1 MQVFFVVVFF
11 CYQIRVS
18 MKTVLPKICLSF
30 LSKLQLILIFI
41 AINSNISYSQCIA
54 GSNTANLNWDNL
66 DYLITTGS
74 YSGYVTAAM
83 SQTQAFAIG
92 VNRVQIVY
100 PGTITTTGENITH
113 TGEAGSFG
121 TGADV
126 QYAGNGNITLTFDN
140 EVNNLQF
147 SLYDIDVSQRV
158 NVTAVNA
165 LAIPLNIIMTKP
177 AGGTVIITGSGTLN
191 AQGQAPAG
199 ATATTSNLATVNLTI
214 AGPVKTVTIA
224 MSGTAGDF
232 WLSDLTACV
241 VGTFPINYFVAS
253 QPFTGQPTYVIGT
266 SDTNTVS
273 LINTTTGQAK
283 MIFQDATSP
292 RYINGIS
299 FDHLQYNLYYVIDF
313 TSNPAINKTIKR
325 YNFDTEVMSVLV
337 PDVNTLGI
345 PTYSRG
351 VESAGCAFYDNDLY
365 FGVEGNITG
374 NNGGRETIIWRIE
387 FDVPGG
393 NAIKACQVYATPS
406 DNGAGTVQ
414 HDWNDFTIADGLL
427 VDFAGSP
434 NVASRRFT
442 HYDLQTQNIVN
453 NYFTGGL
460 TPRQAGITWNNTR
473 YWVYDQIA
481 VYNMNG
487 TIGPLTTITG
497 ATVLDWVGFCGDATG
512 FRPKSDFGDA
522 PASYDPVALS
532 PALHEKDTTLFMGQV
547 FATAWDQEFNK
558 LTSTD
563 ATGDGT
569 DDNDGITFLSVFD
582 PSTNQ
587 YLATAQVYNRT
598 GANARLIAWLDY
610 NGNGVFDASEA
621 LVPITVPSSTS
632 VQSVSLFW
640 PSISSSLPSGSYTFL
655 RVRLTSASNG
665 MTISNATGYFS
676 NGEVEDYRVVIDDF
690 PLSVSLLSFAANAVD
705 NASVKLNWTTTSEE
719 NLSGFGIERSK
730 DGINWTSIGFVNATG
745 NGSTTTNEYTFNDM
759 QPLKGQS
766 SYRLKLV
773 DITPV
778 TRYSEVRVV
787 NMKDIAEDIFI
798 MPNPAR
804 NSTTIYLKSNENTL
818 ATIIIRDMLGREL
831 KREKMQLVAGENSHV
846 LNNLD
851 RLPDGSYVVQV
862 IIGETIFNIKLI
874 INK

>member
-1 MQVFFVVVFF
+1 
-11 CYQIRVS
+11 
-18 MKTVLPKICLSF
+18 MKRVLPKVCLLF
-30 LSKLQLILIFI
+30 GFKFQLILFLI
-41 AINSNISYSQCIA
+41 ATTPHISISQCIV

-74 YSGYVTAAM
+74 YSGFVTTAM
-83 SQTQAFAIG
+83 SRTQAFAIG
-92 VNRVQIVY
+92 VNRVQVVY
-100 PGTITTTGENITH
+100 PATITTTGENTAH

-126 QYAGNGNITLTFDN
+126 QYSGNGSITFTFDN

-147 SLYDIDVSQRV
+147 SLYDIDNSQRV
-158 NVTAVNA
+158 NVTAVNT
-165 LAIPLNIIMTKP
+165 LAVPLLITMAKP
-177 AGGTVIITGSGTLN
+177 AGGTVTITGSGTVN
-191 AQGQAPAG
+191 AQGLAPA
-199 ATATTSNLATVNLTI
+199 ALVAATSNLATINMTI

-232 WLSDLTACV
+232 WLSDLSACV
-241 VGTFPINYFVAS
+241 VGTFPNNYFIAS
-253 QPFTGQPTYVIGT
+253 QPFTGQPTYIIGT

-299 FDHLQYNLYYVIDF
+299 YDHLQHNLYYVIDF
-313 TSNPAINKTIKR
+313 TVNPAINKTIKR

-345 PTYSRG
+345 PTFNRG

-374 NNGGRETIIWRIE
+374 NSGGRETIIWRIE

-406 DNGAGTVQ
+406 DNGSGTVQ

-427 VDFAGSP
+427 VDFAGGP
-434 NVASRRFT
+434 TVAARRFT

-547 FATAWDQEFNK
+547 FATDWDQEFNK
-558 LTSTD
+558 LTSAD
-563 ATGDGT
+563 ATGDGN
-569 DDNDGITFLSVFD
+569 DDNDGLTLVTIFD

-587 YLATAQVYNRT
+587 YLATAQVYNHT
-598 GANARLIAWLDY
+598 GANARLIAWFDY
-610 NGNGVFDASEA
+610 NGNGVFDATEA
-621 LVPITVPSSTS
+621 LAPITIPSSTA
-632 VQSVSLFW
+632 VQSINLFW
-640 PSISSSLPSGSYTFL
+640 PSISSSLVSGSSTFL
-655 RVRLTSASNG
+655 RVRLTSSSNG
-665 MTISNATGYFS
+665 MTSANATGYYS
-676 NGEVEDYRVVIDDF
+676 NGEVEDYRVLVDDF
-690 PLSVSLLSFAANAVD
+690 PLSVNLLTFEARAID
-705 NASVKLNWTTTSEE
+705 NKTVKLNWTTIDEPGAPGS
-719 NLSGFGIERSK
+719 NVERSI
-730 DGINWTSIGFVNATG
+730 DGINWVSIGFMNAIESAG
-745 NGSTTTNEYTFNDM
+745 NEQHNYTFKDI
-759 QPLKGQS
+759 QAVKGRS
-766 SYRLKLV
+766 FYRLKII
-773 DITPV
+773 DADGSIK
-778 TRYSEVRVV
+778 YSEV
-787 NMKDIAEDIFI
+787 KTIDIYDIAEKVSI
-798 MPNPAR
+798 MPNPAKS
-804 NSTTIYLKSNENTL
+804 STTLYINSSTNVL
-818 ATIIIRDMLGREL
+818 AEVVIRDMLG
-831 KREKMQLVAGENSHV
+831 KKVKVEKFQVMNGINTLA
-846 LNNLD
+846 LNNLNI
-851 RLPDGSYVVQV
+851 LMDGTYIVQV
-862 IIGETIFNIKLI
+862 IMGDIVLKQKLI
-874 INK
+874 ISK